1 MSNFLLQPQ
10 NKQVKFSDE
19 QGYKIKLLREKEE
32 LAKNFEADK
41 LKEGSGEMKSSMK
54 TKVYVDRSKYK
65 GEFLKG
71 KRHGTGIYY
80 YTNGDIYGGSWK
92 DDVFEGYGFYIF
104 ASGERY
110 EGELKHGKKH
120 GKGKYHSST
129 VVFTKECGPSTT
141 RMGMVSITTCRQ
153 EVRIFKVWGI
163 DFNFG

>member
-1 MSNFLLQPQ
+1 MSSLLQGSNK
-10 NKQVKFSDE
+10 NKQVNFNDE

-32 LAKNFEADK
+32 FAKNFESEK
-41 LKEGSGEMKSSMK
+41 LREGSGEMKSTMK

-65 GEFLKG
+65 GEFLNS

-80 YTNGDIYGGSWK
+80 YTNGDIYGGQWK

-120 GKGKYHSST
+120 GKGKYHYINGGVYEGSWAFDNKNGHGVYHYLMT
-129 VVFTKECGPSTT
+129 GGKFH
-141 RMGMVSITTCRQ
+141 
-153 EVRIFKVWGI
+153 IF
-163 DFNFG
+163 